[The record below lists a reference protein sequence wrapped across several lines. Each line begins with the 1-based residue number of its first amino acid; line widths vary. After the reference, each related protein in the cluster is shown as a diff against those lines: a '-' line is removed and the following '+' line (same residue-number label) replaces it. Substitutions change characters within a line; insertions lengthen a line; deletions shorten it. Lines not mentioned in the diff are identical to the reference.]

1 MINSIPE
8 NNRDKTLTNIG
19 KAIRRYNK
27 QQRGLLIQCS
37 LKYNN
42 ATRVLLGIILDT
54 EKIKKGVDDIM
65 ESLISK
71 KVLTKDKVDIL
82 LENYGQEIKN
92 RGDSTYFKVQT
103 ITVNED
109 TLSLLNENYN

>member
-65 ESLISK
+65 ESLNPISSYNIDLK
-71 KVLTKDKVDIL
+71 KIDMLLKDKWNV
-82 LENYGQEIKN
+82 K
-92 RGDSTYFKVQT
+92 
-103 ITVNED
+103 
-109 TLSLLNENYN
+109 